1 MTSYLFKSFASG
13 ILFGASLVFALIHV
27 GLTLFHV
34 EVPAFWHH
42 FLPLAYVLLLFLALR
57 KPTHLK
63 LLEINNEIKPLLYV
77 IEWVLG
83 IAVFSVYLSIRYLA
97 PQYFI
102 IISVF
107 ISAIVVSIGWW
118 VQSIIA
124 AARQRRQHTVN
135 TIIQTRISDTYQ
147 KKLALFNSC
156 FSDDEIY
163 IDENVATYFGKHRS
177 LRGFNVEAHNRII
190 KTSEDAGKMK
200 VPHHQQLCDKKLRQI
215 EESLYGAMYLL
226 NYFEFISAGIKSRDL
241 DNALLM
247 DCFKDVVKNLERKC
261 FFLLKNYRFNNAR
274 SAIFIEFENLC
285 KNWLGGES
293 LIARKRKGE
302 TVDSMLGSP
311 FLSRLNLVHWND

>member
-27 GLTLFHV
+27 SLTLFHV

-83 IAVFSVYLSIRYLA
+83 IAVFSVYLSIRYLE

-147 KKLALFNSC
+147 KSWR
-156 FSDDEIY
+156 Y
-163 IDENVATYFGKHRS
+163 
-177 LRGFNVEAHNRII
+177 
-190 KTSEDAGKMK
+190 
-200 VPHHQQLCDKKLRQI
+200 
-215 EESLYGAMYLL
+215 
-226 NYFEFISAGIKSRDL
+226 
-241 DNALLM
+241 
-247 DCFKDVVKNLERKC
+247 
-261 FFLLKNYRFNNAR
+261 
-274 SAIFIEFENLC
+274 
-285 KNWLGGES
+285 
-293 LIARKRKGE
+293 LIAA
-302 TVDSMLGSP
+302 
-311 FLSRLNLVHWND
+311 LVMMKSILMKMSQHTSVNIEVCVGLMSKHTIVI